1 MKEIIDYKNQGFS
14 DEETLKQLK
23 VLERVMSTTKKQK
36 VGRGKTATEIDV
48 YIYDDASDKEVR
60 ERIKKSI
67 KHYETKLE
75 TISRE
80 NN

>member
-1 MKEIIDYKNQGFS
+1 MKEIIDYSNQGFS

-48 YIYDDASDKEVR
+48 YIYDDASDKGVR

-75 TISRE
+75 NISTT

>member
-1 MKEIIDYKNQGFS
+1 MKEIIEYKNQGFS

-48 YIYDDASDKEVR
+48 YVYDDASDKEVR

-75 TISRE
+75 NISTT

>member
-1 MKEIIDYKNQGFS
+1 MKEIIDYRDHGFS

-23 VLERVMSTTKKQK
+23 VLDRVMSNTKKKK
-36 VGRGKTATEIDV
+36 VGRGKNATEIDV
-48 YIYDDASDKEVR
+48 YVYDNDSDKEVR
-60 ERIKKSI
+60 AKIKKSI

-75 TISRE
+75 TLSRE

>member
-23 VLERVMSTTKKQK
+23 VLQSVMSTTKKQK
-36 VGRGKTATEIDV
+36 VGRGKSATEIDV
-48 YIYDDASDKEVR
+48 YVYDDASDKEVR
-60 ERIKKSI
+60 ERINKSI
-67 KHYETKLE
+67 KHYESKLE

>member
-48 YIYDDASDKEVR
+48 YVYDDASDKEVR

-75 TISRE
+75 NISTT

>member
-75 TISRE
+75 NISTT